1 MFRLLAQTLLNRE
14 DRRLS
19 EGVKAGMK
27 ELGNDLAQLVAII
40 MFMITLAVST
50 AALSQWASSDA
61 DVSSGTQT
69 VQTGVAAPNMSATVN
84 P

>member
-1 MFRLLAQTLLNRE
+1 
-14 DRRLS
+14 
-19 EGVKAGMK
+19 MK

-61 DVSSGTQT
+61 DASSGAQS
-69 VQTGVAAPNMSATVN
+69 VQTSVAAPDMRASVN